1 MANLIIFI
9 SKNGE
14 FFSLK
19 KNSCFFFVFFFIF
32 FKKIG
37 QVWKI
42 HLKVKALKFIL
53 FHSIKRP
60 LIISQVFHKIFCSN
74 LFKLE

>member
-1 MANLIIFI
+1 MDMANLIIFI

-19 KNSCFFFVFFFIF
+19 KIKNKIMFFFCFFSFS
-32 FKKIG
+32 KKIG

-42 HLKVKALKFIL
+42 HPKVKALKFIL

-60 LIISQVFHKIFCSN
+60 LIVSQVFHQIYK
-74 LFKLE
+74 E